1 MSLRQRAVVS
11 TPARAVLAGAG
22 VTVMLA
28 ASLGQATTASAAPA
42 SAAPAAAAP
51 APVLA
56 PRVPTA
62 PSGLP
67 VALERLA
74 AYVPANSCD
83 TKDKPGSIKLGAL
96 LRATYPGSS
105 TGFSRA
111 CGSDGLSTTEHYDG
125 RAVDWMTNVRTAEGK
140 ARGDA
145 VVNWL
150 TATDA
155 KGNVAANARRLG
167 VMYIIW
173 NNRIWGAY
181 NTAAGWRPYSSCATS
196 TAASSDTAC
205 HRNHVHLSLSW
216 EGAMGR
222 TSWWTKSVAAQ
233 DFGPC
238 RVPDLNWAPAYVSFR
253 ATACPSYSKVN
264 APAGA
269 STLYRSLVSYSGMTL
284 RNGSTGPAVK
294 AVQSAVGTGADG
306 GFGPAT
312 VGAVQTFQRT
322 HGLAADGLVGVGT
335 WRALLKATAPV
346 PPKTSGG
353 PFDAYENTT
362 LQYGSTGTAV
372 MVLQKAL
379 GLSLVDGDFGPGTR
393 SAVIAFE
400 SAQKLPA
407 NGIVTA
413 PVWRALGTAKPAS
426 KPAPKPAPTPAAT
439 GRYAAYEKVTLK
451 LGSKGSAVKVLQK
464 ALGLRLVDGD
474 FGPQTRSAVIAFEK
488 KRHLTANGVVTAPVW
503 RALGTVAAAP
513 AAKPV
518 AKSRYA
524 AYEKITLKLG
534 SKGSA
539 VKVLQKALGLRLVD
553 GDFGPQT
560 RGAVVAF
567 EKKRHLTANGVVTA
581 VVWRALG

>member
-1 MSLRQRAVVS
+1 MSLRQRAAVS
-11 TPARAVLAGAG
+11 NPARAVLAGAG

-28 ASLGQATTASAAPA
+28 ASLGQTTMAA
-42 SAAPAAAAP
+42 AAPAAAAP
-51 APVLA
+51 PAVAPAPVPLPA
-56 PRVPTA
+56 A

-74 AYVPANSCD
+74 AYVPAVSCD
-83 TKDKPGSIKLGAL
+83 TKDKPGSLKLGAL
-96 LRATYPGSS
+96 LRATYPGTT

-125 RAVDWMTNVRTAEGK
+125 RAVDWMTNVRTVEGR
-140 ARGDA
+140 ARGNA

-181 NTAAGWRPYSSCATS
+181 NPAAGWRPYSTCATT

-238 RVPDLNWAPAYVSFR
+238 RVPDLNWAPAYTAFR
-253 ATACPSYSKVN
+253 GTACPSYPKVY
-264 APAGA
+264 AAAGA

-284 RNGSTGPAVK
+284 RNGSTGPAVQ

-312 VGAVQTFQRT
+312 VTAIQTFQRA

-353 PFDAYENTT
+353 PYDAYENTT
-362 LQYGSTGTAV
+362 LQSGSTGTAV
-372 MVLQKAL
+372 VVLQKAL

-393 SAVIAFE
+393 SAVVAFQ
-400 SAQKLPA
+400 SAHRLTA

-413 PVWRALGTAKPAS
+413 PVWRALGTAKPAPKPVP
-426 KPAPKPAPTPAAT
+426 KPAPKPAAK
-439 GRYAAYEKVTLK
+439 GRYAAYEKVTLR
-451 LGSKGSAVKVLQK
+451 LGSTGTAVKVLQK

-474 FGPQTRSAVIAFEK
+474 FGPQTRSTVVAFETR
-488 KRHLTANGVVTAPVW
+488 RHLTANGIVTTPVW
-503 RALGTVAAAP
+503 RALGTATPVA

-518 AKSRYA
+518 ARARYA
-524 AYEKITLKLG
+524 AYVKVTLKLG
-534 SKGSA
+534 SKGGA
-539 VKVLQKALGLRLVD
+539 VKVLQQALGLRLVD

-560 RGAVVAF
+560 RSAVVAF
-567 EKKRHLTANGVVTA
+567 ERKRHLTANGVVSA